1 VRICTCYLNWTEC
14 KASELYNMWKSF

>member
-14 KASELYNMWKSF
+14 KASELYSMWKSF